1 MSRHQEVA
9 LGVLAV
15 ALVVILV
22 FDRVMQRIG
31 TRVASRLPLADQA
44 VFATRYRLLRRTS
57 EAVVVL
63 IGFII
68 VLWSFDSTRSAAQTV
83 LASSAVVGLVVGFAA
98 RSTLANFVAGVMIAI
113 NQPVRLGDR
122 IGVGDVEGT
131 VEDIG
136 LAYTRLRTPD
146 NRRVL
151 IPNEELANSRVT
163 NMTIVDPVSLAQAR
177 LTLPPAADPARVRA
191 ILDEQADALPGRV
204 PDRSG
209 PGTAVAEVTAE
220 GTTYTVGVWMPDA
233 AQAAAAAAALRA
245 KCLTRLHEEGIVA
258 QAADEV
264 AAP

>member
-1 MSRHQEVA
+1 MTRHQEVA
-9 LGVLAV
+9 LAVLAV

-22 FDRVMQRIG
+22 FDRVMQRLG
-31 TRVASRLPLADQA
+31 SRVVAHLPVADQA

-63 IGFII
+63 IAAII

-83 LASSAVVGLVVGFAA
+83 LASSAVLGLVVGFAA

-122 IGVGDVEGT
+122 ISMGDVEGT

-136 LAYTRLRTPD
+136 LAYTRLRTAD

-177 LTLPPAADPARVRA
+177 LTLPPTADPGRVRA
-191 ILDEQADALPGRV
+191 ILDEQAEAVPGRV
-204 PDRSG
+204 ADRPG

-233 AQAAAAAAALRA
+233 AQASAAAAALRVS
-245 KCLTRLHEEGIVA
+245 CLTRLHEDGIVA
-258 QAADEV
+258 EAADEV

>member
-9 LGVLAV
+9 LAVLAV

-22 FDRVMQRIG
+22 FDRVMQRVG
-31 TRVASRLPLADQA
+31 TRVVGHLPVADQA
-44 VFATRYRLLRRTS
+44 VVATRYRLLRRTS
-57 EAVVVL
+57 EALVVL
-63 IGFII
+63 IAAII

-122 IGVGDVEGT
+122 ISVGDVEGT

-177 LTLPPAADPARVRA
+177 LTLPPTADPVRVRA
-191 ILDEQADALPGRV
+191 ILDELADAVPGRV
-204 PDRSG
+204 ADRPG
-209 PGTAVAEVTAE
+209 PGTAVADVTAE

-233 AQAAAAAAALRA
+233 AQAATASAALRVS
-245 KCLTRLHEEGIVA
+245 CVTRLHEDGI
-258 QAADEV
+258 AAEAAAEV